1 MYTISHPSSSYS
13 LSSRGSKMQQQVH
26 DIHKE
31 MAIQESAMTA
41 MYPLKTP
48 VMVSANNPVMTE

>member
-1 MYTISHPSSSYS
+1 
-13 LSSRGSKMQQQVH
+13 MQQQVH

-31 MAIQESAMTA
+31 MVIQKSAMTA

-48 VMVSANNPVMTE
+48 VMASANNPGITK

>member
-1 MYTISHPSSSYS
+1 
-13 LSSRGSKMQQQVH
+13 MQQQVH

-31 MAIQESAMTA
+31 MAIQKSAMTA

-48 VMVSANNPVMTE
+48 VMVSANNPGMTE